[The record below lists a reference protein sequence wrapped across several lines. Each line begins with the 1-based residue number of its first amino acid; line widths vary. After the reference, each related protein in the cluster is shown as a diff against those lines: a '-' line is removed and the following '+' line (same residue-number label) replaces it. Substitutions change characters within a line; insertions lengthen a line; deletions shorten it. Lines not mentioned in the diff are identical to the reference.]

1 MHLIGRVAPMATQ
14 SLYRRFRPRKF
25 SELYG
30 QEHVV
35 RALRNAVINGR
46 EGQAYLFSGPRGT
59 GKTTTARIL
68 AKVLNC
74 ENPIEGE
81 PCCVCDSC
89 KAVEV
94 GTSYDVLEL
103 DAASNNG
110 VQEIRDIIEAA
121 ALTSPG
127 RHRVFILDEVHMLTR
142 GAEAALLKTLEEP
155 PAQVVFVLATTDP
168 QKISETIRSRVQH
181 LQFHLLPVDELEKY
195 VRFVIK
201 EAELTVDDDAINM
214 VLRQG
219 AGSARDT
226 LSALELVVSGGG
238 EPEEAIHTEDIVRA
252 IIERDHAAALAAV
265 ARAMQQGRDPHTF
278 AEDVVRT
285 MRDCFLSLMSP
296 ELVQLPAA
304 RITEL
309 NTYARDMGVQRIVRV
324 METLG
329 TTMVEMRHAPDARLL
344 LEVAVVQLS
353 SPVLDN
359 STENLLARVGQLE
372 EAVKVL
378 REKGIAA
385 AAPQAPLN
393 PATGRAKIGGH
404 ATGGTERPAPAQAAP
419 APDVP
424 APAEP
429 VAAVETANTSENPA
443 PAVDSAPAVDDTP
456 ASGSG
461 VDPAQ
466 AWPQITDAMRGIA
479 KAIFKPAVIESVEG
493 KKIVIRLPNNT
504 PVKRAQEQVATVVAA
519 IKQVCGTT
527 YAVTLVQ
534 ADPTSPAG
542 MKRPVVTE
550 VDETEQKTIDIVV
563 AEDPYAEIDL
573 SETIAID
580 NAVDPMLEA
589 LTSSFPQGVVVDETP
604 AAEAPPAPKSPRGRK

>member
-30 QEHVV
+30 QDHVV

-74 ENPIEGE
+74 ENPVEGE

-252 IIERDHAAALAAV
+252 IIERDHAAALSAV

-353 SPVLDN
+353 SPILDN

-385 AAPQAPLN
+385 AAPQAPIN

-404 ATGGTERPAPAQAAP
+404 ATGGTERPAQETPASNA
-419 APDVP
+419 P

-429 VAAVETANTSENPA
+429 VAAVETANISENP
-443 PAVDSAPAVDDTP
+443 APAVDDTP

-534 ADPTSPAG
+534 ADPTSPTG
-542 MKRPVVTE
+542 MKRPVIAE
-550 VDETEQKTIDIVV
+550 VDETETKTIDVVV

-573 SETIAID
+573 SETIAVD
-580 NAVDPMLEA
+580 NAIDPMLEA
-589 LTSSFPQGVVVDETP
+589 LTSSFPQGVIMDETP
-604 AAEAPPAPKSPRGRK
+604 AAEPPPAPKSPRGRK

>member
-1 MHLIGRVAPMATQ
+1 MATQ

-304 RITEL
+304 RIAEL

-385 AAPQAPLN
+385 AAPQAPVN
-393 PATGRAKIGGH
+393 PSTGRAKIGGH
-404 ATGGTERPAPAQAAP
+404 ATGGTERPAQAAP

-443 PAVDSAPAVDDTP
+443 SAVDNAPAVDDTP

-550 VDETEQKTIDIVV
+550 VDETDQKTIDIVV

>member
-1 MHLIGRVAPMATQ
+1 
-14 SLYRRFRPRKF
+14 
-25 SELYG
+25 
-30 QEHVV
+30 
-35 RALRNAVINGR
+35 
-46 EGQAYLFSGPRGT
+46 
-59 GKTTTARIL
+59 
-68 AKVLNC
+68 
-74 ENPIEGE
+74 
-81 PCCVCDSC
+81 
-89 KAVEV
+89 
-94 GTSYDVLEL
+94 
-103 DAASNNG
+103 
-110 VQEIRDIIEAA
+110 
-121 ALTSPG
+121 
-127 RHRVFILDEVHMLTR
+127 VFILDEVHMLTR

-304 RITEL
+304 RIAEL

-404 ATGGTERPAPAQAAP
+404 ATGGTERPAQAAP
-419 APDVP
+419 QAPDAP

-429 VAAVETANTSENPA
+429 VAAAEAANTSENPA
-443 PAVDSAPAVDDTP
+443 SAVDNAPAVDDTP

-542 MKRPVVTE
+542 MKRPVVAE

-580 NAVDPMLEA
+580 NSVDPMLEA
-589 LTSSFPQGVVVDETP
+589 LTSSFPEGVIMDETP
-604 AAEAPPAPKSPRGRK
+604 AAEAPPAPKSPKSPRGRK

>member
-1 MHLIGRVAPMATQ
+1 MATQ

-74 ENPIEGE
+74 EKPVEGE

-252 IIERDHAAALAAV
+252 IIERDHAAALSAV

-304 RITEL
+304 RIAEL

-353 SPVLDN
+353 SPILDN

-404 ATGGTERPAPAQAAP
+404 ATGGTERPAQAAP
-419 APDVP
+419 QAPDAP

-429 VAAVETANTSENPA
+429 VAAAEAANTSENPA
-443 PAVDSAPAVDDTP
+443 SAVDNAPAVDDTP

-542 MKRPVVTE
+542 MKRPVIAE
-550 VDETEQKTIDIVV
+550 VDETEQKTIDVVV

>member
-1 MHLIGRVAPMATQ
+1 
-14 SLYRRFRPRKF
+14 
-25 SELYG
+25 
-30 QEHVV
+30 
-35 RALRNAVINGR
+35 
-46 EGQAYLFSGPRGT
+46 
-59 GKTTTARIL
+59 
-68 AKVLNC
+68 
-74 ENPIEGE
+74 
-81 PCCVCDSC
+81 
-89 KAVEV
+89 V

-238 EPEEAIHTEDIVRA
+238 EPEEAVHTEDIVRA

-304 RITEL
+304 RIAEL

-353 SPVLDN
+353 SPILDN

-385 AAPQAPLN
+385 AAPQAPVN

-404 ATGGTERPAPAQAAP
+404 ATGGTERPAQETPASNA
-419 APDVP
+419 P

-429 VAAVETANTSENPA
+429 VAAVETANISENPA
-443 PAVDSAPAVDDTP
+443 PAVDDTS

-550 VDETEQKTIDIVV
+550 VDETEQKTIDIEV

-589 LTSSFPQGVVVDETP
+589 LTSSFPEGVIMDETP
-604 AAEAPPAPKSPRGRK
+604 AAEAPPATKSPKSPRGRK

>member
-1 MHLIGRVAPMATQ
+1 
-14 SLYRRFRPRKF
+14 
-25 SELYG
+25 
-30 QEHVV
+30 
-35 RALRNAVINGR
+35 
-46 EGQAYLFSGPRGT
+46 
-59 GKTTTARIL
+59 
-68 AKVLNC
+68 
-74 ENPIEGE
+74 
-81 PCCVCDSC
+81 
-89 KAVEV
+89 
-94 GTSYDVLEL
+94 
-103 DAASNNG
+103 
-110 VQEIRDIIEAA
+110 
-121 ALTSPG
+121 
-127 RHRVFILDEVHMLTR
+127 
-142 GAEAALLKTLEEP
+142 LEEP

-238 EPEEAIHTEDIVRA
+238 EPEEAMHTEDIVRA

-296 ELVQLPAA
+296 ELVQLPDS
-304 RITEL
+304 RIAEL

-353 SPVLDN
+353 SPILDN

-385 AAPQAPLN
+385 AAPQAPVN
-393 PATGRAKIGGH
+393 PTTGRAKIGGH
-404 ATGGTERPAPAQAAP
+404 ATGGTERPAPEAPVPAQAAP
-419 APDVP
+419 VEPVP
-424 APAEP
+424 AGES
-429 VAAVETANTSENPA
+429 ANTSEIPVPPAQSAPVVTDA
-443 PAVDSAPAVDDTP
+443 PATT
-456 ASGSG
+456 G

-534 ADPTSPAG
+534 ADPTSPTG
-542 MKRPVVTE
+542 MKRPVIAE
-550 VDETEQKTIDIVV
+550 VDETETKTIDVVV

-573 SETIAID
+573 SETIAVD
-580 NAVDPMLEA
+580 NAIDPMLEA
-589 LTSSFPQGVVVDETP
+589 LTSSFPQGVIMDETP
-604 AAEAPPAPKSPRGRK
+604 AAEPPPAPKSPRGRK